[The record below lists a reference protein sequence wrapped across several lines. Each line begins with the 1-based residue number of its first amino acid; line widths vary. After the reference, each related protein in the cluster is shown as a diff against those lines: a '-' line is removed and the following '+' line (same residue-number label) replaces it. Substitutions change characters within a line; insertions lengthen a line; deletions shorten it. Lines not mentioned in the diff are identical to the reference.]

1 MTHMCTLAHSA
12 SRLYMCTQIVK
23 TVQMYI
29 ILQVFRG
36 SSCKVLPRKFI
47 LYSVP
52 SVYAK
57 HFKWQCV
64 IYPDIIAPSPM
75 RGLQARD
82 FHPSGFLFLC
92 LRVSSLSQRPGPELA
107 GVHWIPEHR
116 PSLHIGRAGPLSW
129 RIKIRNL
136 HSLCHPRDK
145 ATHYSHNIDVQLSRR
160 QFSQWICCHFC
171 GMD

>member
-1 MTHMCTLAHSA
+1 MRRLTFSMTHMCTLAHCA
-12 SRLYMCTQIVK
+12 SRLYRCTQIVK

-36 SSCKVLPRKFI
+36 SSCNVLPRKFI
-47 LYSVP
+47 LCILCP
-52 SVYAK
+52 PNFNK
-57 HFKWQCV
+57 HFKWKCIV
-64 IYPDIIAPSPM
+64 YPDIIVPSPM

-116 PSLHIGRAGPLSW
+116 PSLHIGQAGPSSQ
-129 RIKIRNL
+129 RIKMHIPP
-136 HSLCHPRDK
+136 SLRHPKGQSD
-145 ATHYSHNIDVQLSRR
+145 TLYS
-160 QFSQWICCHFC
+160 
-171 GMD
+171 

>member
-1 MTHMCTLAHSA
+1 MYTGALCITPVHVYTDC
-12 SRLYMCTQIVK
+12 Q

-36 SSCKVLPRKFI
+36 SSCNVLPRKFI

-52 SVYAK
+52 TVYAK

-116 PSLHIGRAGPLSW
+116 PSLHIGRAGPSSLRSN
-129 RIKIRNL
+129 IRNL
-136 HSLCHPRDK
+136 HSLHHRKSQSHQSEAQQVHQHWTHGYIQYK
-145 ATHYSHNIDVQLSRR
+145 AL
-160 QFSQWICCHFC
+160 
-171 GMD
+171 

>member
-1 MTHMCTLAHSA
+1 MPV
-12 SRLYMCTQIVK
+12 QIVK

-36 SSCKVLPRKFI
+36 SSCNVLPSKFI
-47 LYSVP
+47 LYSVL
-52 SVYAK
+52 SSCNK
-57 HFKWQCV
+57 HINWKCV
-64 IYPDIIAPSPM
+64 VYPDIIGPSLM

-116 PSLHIGRAGPLSW
+116 PSLHIGRAGPSSW
-129 RIKIRNL
+129 RIKIHIPPFLRHL
-136 HSLCHPRDK
+136 KGQRD
-145 ATHYSHNIDVQLSRR
+145 THCIHNIDVPLS
-160 QFSQWICCHFC
+160 
-171 GMD
+171 